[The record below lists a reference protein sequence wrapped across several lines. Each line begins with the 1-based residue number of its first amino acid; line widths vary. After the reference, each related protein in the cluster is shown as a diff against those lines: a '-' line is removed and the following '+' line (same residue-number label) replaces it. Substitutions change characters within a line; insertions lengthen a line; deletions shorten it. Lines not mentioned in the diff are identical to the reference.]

1 MPYYPESVLS
11 ERHVFTIL
19 MCALERG
26 SIRSSDVH
34 EYIKNWGTISE
45 RLDFMVKTGLL
56 KEQVIREGR
65 VSVNYVLTPAGEFVA
80 KMMKVC
86 DRAVNGEFD
95 VENGSVDAAI
105 RKQRSS
111 GRLARPI
118 NIFLVSKN
126 W

>member
-65 VSVNYVLTPAGEFVA
+65 VSVNYVLTPTGEFVA
-80 KMMKVC
+80 KMMKIC
-86 DRAVNGEFD
+86 DRSINGEFD
-95 VENGSVDAAI
+95 VKNGSVDAII
-105 RKQRSS
+105 RNQRWPERKS
-111 GRLARPI
+111 RPT
-118 NIFLVSKN
+118 NVFLVSKN